1 MPTFYTENIDIEV
14 EEFLEDCTPREIKDV
29 IQWLKDNDEYAGDD
43 QFIQDDMF
51 DAALINLM
59 GKRFQLTTEQE
70 NIIMNI
76 SKNIV

>member
-14 EEFLEDCTPREIKDV
+14 EEFLDDCDSNEIQEV
-29 IQWLKDNDEYAGDD
+29 IQWLKDNGEYADNR
-43 QFIQDDMF
+43 FVQDDAF
-51 DAALINLM
+51 DDALTNLM
-59 GKRFQLTTEQE
+59 GKRFKLTTEQE